1 MTNLSGGEAQRVSL
15 ARTLANAPEAL
26 LLDEPTSALDDVS
39 ARGIE
44 DLVLSIIRERRMTC
58 VIVTHN
64 TAQARRIADR
74 TMSLESGRLVTI
86 GPTREVRMIT
96 ELLNDLNSQVILGLA
111 QAVGAIVLC
120 AALVLLCRRFAV
132 HVERETAISVGRGLV
147 QMVFVG
153 MVLAVLLRGGLL
165 VGTLILLA
173 MTFAAAV
180 AASRRARDVDGS
192 LLLSFYAIAAG
203 SGVVIA
209 AMPATGTLSA
219 EIAVLVPV
227 GSMIIANAM
236 NACAQSVERFSADVT
251 GHVGQ
256 IEAGLALGAD
266 PDATVAPYVQ
276 SAVYASLLPRL
287 DMLKSL
293 GLVWIPGVM
302 AGMMVSGA
310 SPVYA
315 GIYQFIIVAMIL
327 AASGITGL
335 IVTLLM
341 RTRAFSAA
349 AQLTLRP
356 AETVGSA

>member
-1 MTNLSGGEAQRVSL
+1 M
-15 ARTLANAPEAL
+15 
-26 LLDEPTSALDDVS
+26 
-39 ARGIE
+39 
-44 DLVLSIIRERRMTC
+44 
-58 VIVTHN
+58 
-64 TAQARRIADR
+64 IA
-74 TMSLESGRLVTI
+74 
-86 GPTREVRMIT
+86 
-96 ELLNDLNSQVILGLA
+96 ELLNTLHSNIVMGMA
-111 QAVGAIVLC
+111 QAAGAITLC
-120 AALVLLCRRFAV
+120 AAVVLLCRRFAV
-132 HVERETAISVGRGLV
+132 HVERETAISLGRGLV

-153 MVLAVLLRGGLL
+153 MVLAVLLHGNLL
-165 VGTLILLA
+165 VGVLILLG

-180 AASRRARDVDGS
+180 TASRRARDIKDS

-209 AMPATGTLSA
+209 AMLATGTLTA
-219 EIAVLVPV
+219 DIAVLVPV

-236 NACAQSVERFSADVT
+236 NACAQSVERFRADVAA
-251 GHVGQ
+251 HVGQ

-327 AASGITGL
+327 AASGIAGL
-335 IVTLLM
+335 VVTLLM
-341 RTRAFSAA
+341 RMRAFSPAS
-349 AQLTLRP
+349 QLTLRP
-356 AETVGSA
+356 GERQQGPDRLAKRMPSPA